1 MLLKTEEINRKII
14 HLGNSVI
21 PLSYYFFVQDRI
33 TMVWILF
40 SVTIFFV
47 TVDYFRY
54 HIEWIQK
61 WFGIFFSS
69 MLRKHELEGKLT
81 GATWAFIGG
90 TISVFI
96 FEKDIAVLSLLF
108 MSVGDTV
115 AALIGQRYGRIK
127 IGKKTIEGFAGGLV
141 SCILISIFFPSV
153 IWINRIAGSL
163 TASLIELS
171 SIPLDDNLM
180 IPIISGGV
188 MTLFRSI
195 IL

>member
-1 MLLKTEEINRKII
+1 MLLKTEEIKRKVI

-47 TVDYFRY
+47 AVDYFRY

-96 FEKDIAVLSLLF
+96 FEKDIAVLALLF

-127 IGKKTIEGFAGGLV
+127 IGRKTMEGFAGGLV
-141 SCILISIFFPSV
+141 SCIFISIFFQSYC
-153 IWINRIAGSL
+153 W
-163 TASLIELS
+163 
-171 SIPLDDNLM
+171 
-180 IPIISGGV
+180 
-188 MTLFRSI
+188 LFNS
-195 IL
+195 

>member
-1 MLLKTEEINRKII
+1 MLLKTEEIKRKVI

-47 TVDYFRY
+47 AVDYFRY

-96 FEKDIAVLSLLF
+96 FEKDIAVLALLF

-115 AALIGQRYGRIK
+115 AALIGQRYGTTK

-141 SCILISIFFPSV
+141 SCIFISIFFPSV

-171 SIPLDDNLM
+171 SIPIDDNLM

-188 MTLFRSI
+188 MTLLRGI
-195 IL
+195 I